1 MRLFKETFPFSI
13 PALEHESIVKVHECL
28 GPDGAS
34 LETVGVDLPA
44 VYIIQELL
52 DTDLHCLTQSGQ
64 VTEQHTQLFLYQVCT
79 FLCLYFSFVFNYDG
93 EKCIE
98 VFSFI
103 QC

>member
-28 GPDGAS
+28 GPGGAS

-52 DTDLHCLTQSGQ
+52 DTDLPCLTQSGQ
-64 VTEQHTQLFLYQVCT
+64 LTEQHTQLFLYQVYT
-79 FLCLYFSFVFNYDG
+79 FLCLHFSFVFVCDD
-93 EKCIE
+93 EKCNE
-98 VFSFI
+98 AYSLT
-103 QC
+103 QY